1 MIGVYTMIRIAVC
14 CLCLKTKKENL
25 MLFGK
30 NICQDCEA
38 ELTQSSTE
46 DLSYDL
52 YVEKMKDVLTA
63 PSKED
68 KNMV

>member
-1 MIGVYTMIRIAVC
+1 MGVYTMIRIAVC
-14 CLCLKTKKENL
+14 SLCLKTKKENL

-30 NICQDCEA
+30 NICEDCEA

-52 YVEKMKDVLTA
+52 YVKKMKEVLTA
-63 PSKED
+63 PSKQD